1 MNDDPICVKIP
12 SAPTPK
18 RLLTSKRCF
27 KSFNKEKAVFSKI
40 CSSLKL
46 LNALKGFLFK
56 RISSPVQSARITNMV
71 LDIKNVFEKEN
82 DLSNNISKTLDLIVG
97 FKKENPQDFDELFQI
112 LKDLIQEYEKNPE
125 EVKQNLTEILK

>member
-1 MNDDPICVKIP
+1 M
-12 SAPTPK
+12 
-18 RLLTSKRCF
+18 
-27 KSFNKEKAVFSKI
+27 FSKI
-40 CSSLKL
+40 CPTLKL
-46 LNALKGFLFK
+46 LNAFKGSLFK
-56 RISSPVQSARITNMV
+56 RISSPVQSAYIISLV

-82 DLSNNISKTLDLIVG
+82 DLSNNIGKTLDLIVG